1 MSTQEESNMVNENE
15 EQPEGEDRITAALE
29 RAVETANEL
38 AALKERHQGLLT
50 LLDEAEAVLA
60 EMKARPESEKRA
72 EADAKL
78 GALLSQKSA
87 SVTPDIDTVGGAV
100 RLEEK
105 GLLDRASGHKPER
118 PWWGGEAAS
127 PKPRPAR
134 PAGEP
139 SLEEAVAA
147 ERERLAQ
154 AGR

>member
-1 MSTQEESNMVNENE
+1 MTNEFDE
-15 EQPEGEDRITAALE
+15 TEDEEDRVAAALE

-60 EMKARPESEKRA
+60 AQKARPESVARA

-78 GALLSQKSA
+78 GALLSQKSE

-100 RLEEK
+100 RLEAK
-105 GLLDRASGHKPER
+105 GLLDRASGHKPQR

-127 PKPRPAR
+127 PKPSPAR